1 MPTVNLSEKHPQYSF
16 QSTNWILMRD
26 AYRGQRQVKSKRTLY
41 LPATSG
47 QIADGMDN
55 SNQPGYKAYEAYL
68 MRARFPN
75 FVREAVQTAVGMMHS
90 QPPKIT
96 LPPELEGIKSSK
108 GEDLPQL
115 LRRINEEQ
123 LITGRVGIL
132 ADVATRSGEPLPYLA
147 TYSAER
153 LINWD
158 DGTVEGLV
166 PQVLNFVVLDESEY
180 ERNVLSFGWEI
191 EEKYRVMYIGGL
203 EENEPSGRY
212 RVGVFDSR
220 EVVFDQAGLKT
231 PSIRGRELDQIPFVI
246 INSCDLVSE
255 TDEPPL
261 LDLGELCYTIYRGEA
276 DYRQNLFMQG
286 QDTLVV
292 VGGAQ
297 DEDEQLRTGAGARID
312 VPIGGDAKY
321 IGVES
326 DGLSEQREALNN
338 DRTRA
343 GSMGAQSL
351 DTVSRERE
359 SGTSLNIRIAART
372 ADLNQIADTGAEGL
386 ARILRIV
393 AEWIGADPS
402 LVSVE
407 PNKEF
412 GDAQLTGQTMVEQQT
427 ARNLGYPISARSLHQ
442 NAYDKG
448 LTKMTFEEEMEQA
461 KREKGTI
468 FAPGE
473 KGDRTPEQSGGGN
486 PSGPPSEGSED

>member
-1 MPTVNLSEKHPQYSF
+1 MTVTLSEKHPQYSI
-16 QSTNWILMRD
+16 QDENWILMRD

-55 SNQPGYKAYEAYL
+55 ANQPGYKAYDAYL
-68 MRARFPN
+68 KRSRFPN

-96 LPPELEGIKSSK
+96 LPSEMEGITSSK
-108 GEDLPQL
+108 GEELPQL

-123 LITGRVGIL
+123 LITGRVGLL
-132 ADVATRSGEPLPYLA
+132 ADLPTSGGTLPYLA

-180 ERNVLSFGWEI
+180 ERSRLSFSWEI
-191 EEKYRVMYIGGL
+191 NEKYRVLVIGKV
-203 EENEPSGRY
+203 EDNEAAAPY
-212 RVGVFDSR
+212 RVGVFDSDK
-220 EVVFDQAGLKT
+220 VSFDGTALKT
-231 PSIRGRELDQIPFVI
+231 PSLRGRTLDKIPFVI
-246 INSCDLVSE
+246 INSCDLVSD

-261 LDLGELCYTIYRGEA
+261 MDLGELCMTIYRGEA

-292 VGGAQ
+292 VGGVQ
-297 DEDEQLRTGAGARID
+297 DEDEEIRTGAGARID

-326 DGLSEQREALNN
+326 DGLSEQREALKE

-351 DTVSRERE
+351 DTTSRERE

-372 ADLNQIADTGAEGL
+372 ADLNQIALTGAAGL
-386 ARILRIV
+386 EKILKV
-393 AEWIGADPS
+393 CAEWVGANPDE
-402 LVSVE
+402 VSVE
-407 PNKEF
+407 PNLEF
-412 GDAQLTGQTMVEQQT
+412 GDNTLTGQSMVEQQT

-442 NAYDKG
+442 NAFDKG
-448 LTKMTFEEEMEQA
+448 LTKMTFEEEMA
-461 KREKGTI
+461 AAEKEKDTI
-468 FAPGE
+468 FSKAE
-473 KGDRTPEQSGGGN
+473 TGDRTPEQAPGVSPGDN
-486 PSGPPSEGSED
+486 PPEGSGE

>member
-1 MPTVNLSEKHPQYSF
+1 MTVTLSEKHPQYSF
-16 QSTNWILMRD
+16 QTTNWILMRD

-55 SNQPGYKAYEAYL
+55 SNQTGFKAYEAYL
-68 MRARFPN
+68 MRSRFPN

-96 LPPELEGIKSSK
+96 LPRELEGIKSSK
-108 GEDLPQL
+108 GEELPQL

-123 LITGRVGIL
+123 LITGRVGVL
-132 ADVATRSGEPLPYLA
+132 ADLPTSGGTLPYLA

-180 ERNVLSFGWEI
+180 ERSKLSFTWEI
-191 EEKYRVMYIGGL
+191 EEKYRVLVIGAVGA
-203 EENEPSGRY
+203 NEASAPY
-212 RVGVFDSR
+212 RVGIYDSQDVSFDP
-220 EVVFDQAGLKT
+220 ATLKA
-231 PSIRGRELDQIPFVI
+231 PSLRGRTLNQIPFVI

-261 LDLGELCYTIYRGEA
+261 MDLGELCMTIYRGEA

-292 VGGAQ
+292 IGGVQ
-297 DEDEQLRTGAGARID
+297 GEGEEIRTGAGARID
-312 VPIGGDAKY
+312 VPLQGDAKY

-326 DGLSEQREALNN
+326 DGLSEQREALKE

-351 DTVSRERE
+351 DTTSRERE

-372 ADLNQIADTGAEGL
+372 ADLNQIALTGAAGL
-386 ARILRIV
+386 ERILKV
-393 AEWIGADPS
+393 AAEWVDANPDE
-402 LVSVE
+402 VSVE
-407 PNKEF
+407 PNLEF
-412 GDAQLTGQTMVEQQT
+412 GDNSLTGQSMVEQQT

-442 NAYDKG
+442 NAFDKG
-448 LTKMTFEEEMEQA
+448 LTKMTFEEEMAAAEQ
-461 KREKGTI
+461 EKGTI
-468 FAPGE
+468 FSKAENGDMAPDQAPGVSP
-473 KGDRTPEQSGGGN
+473 GDN
-486 PSGPPSEGSED
+486 PPEGSGDN